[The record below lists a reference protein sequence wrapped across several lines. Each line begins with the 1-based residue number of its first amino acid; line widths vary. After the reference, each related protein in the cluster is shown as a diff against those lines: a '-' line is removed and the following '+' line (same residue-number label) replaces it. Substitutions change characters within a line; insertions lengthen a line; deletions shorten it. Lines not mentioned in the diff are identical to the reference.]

1 MPKSRLSK
9 TSQRN
14 EEQRS
19 KERSACTVVSARKR
33 TTKRDEL
40 IRLVSRKSGARM
52 DELVARLRWQAH
64 TVRSAISRLKSEHA
78 NVVSDRDGKGLLRY
92 RQDVFEVVE
101 TSSDPAL
108 GAAE

>member
-1 MPKSRLSK
+1 MPKSRSNE

-14 EEQRS
+14 AEQRS
-19 KERSACTVVSARKR
+19 KKRSACTAVAARKR

-40 IRLVSRKSGARM
+40 IRLMSRKSGARM
-52 DELVARLRWQAH
+52 DELVARLGWQAH

-78 NVVSDRDGKGLLRY
+78 NVVSDHDGKGRLRY
-92 RQDVFEVVE
+92 RRDVFEVVD